1 MTHSDPTAAALPSL
15 RGQHLPWLLFIAAA
29 GVLGATTIFG
39 INNYATLPDPM
50 PTHWDEAGVA
60 DAFAPKSIG
69 TAFMPLIIGAV
80 ILAFLLLVAIILAAI
95 IPRGDDLSAWKKL
108 QRISMAR
115 ATSMLMGLV
124 ALGLSVAVS
133 LTVIAGWQDKNTG
146 TVWPIVIGSS
156 LLLPLTVLVYW
167 LGSRWA
173 ARRASELGITPSAE
187 EAGDDSLW
195 VAGFLYNNPE
205 DPAIMVPQRSG
216 LGSGTT
222 INVGIPKGR
231 IIAITFVVIM
241 SAFPSIMLLLSS

>member
-1 MTHSDPTAAALPSL
+1 MTLSDPTASALPSL
-15 RGQHLPWLLFIAAA
+15 RGKHLPWLLFIAAT
-29 GVLGATTIFG
+29 VLLGATTIFG
-39 INNYATLPDPM
+39 INNYAALPDPM
-50 PTHWDEAGVA
+50 PTHWDAAGEADV
-60 DAFAPKSIG
+60 FAPKSAG

-80 ILAFLLLVAIILAAI
+80 ILAFLVFVSVVLSAV
-95 IPRGDDLSAWKKL
+95 IPRGNELSTWKKV

-115 ATSMLMGLV
+115 ATNMLMGIV

-133 LTVIAGWQDKNTG
+133 SMVFAGWQAKNTG

-156 LLLPLTVLVYW
+156 LLLPLTLVLYW
-167 LGSRWA
+167 MGSRWA
-173 ARRASELGITPSAE
+173 KRRAAELGITPSAE
-187 EAGDDSLW
+187 ETGDDSLW

-222 INVGIPKGR
+222 INVGNPKGR
-231 IIAITFVVIM
+231 IIATTFVVIM